1 MRNVYHGFHD
11 GTYHL
16 FQTSDNG
23 KNRQTLDDTRPDR
36 HVRRLTV
43 FIEVGCENNGQSL
56 QGLQEGLDKVAY
68 ALRREDVLAMG

>member
-1 MRNVYHGFHD
+1 MRIVYHGFHD

-16 FQTSDNG
+16 FQTDDDAR
-23 KNRQTLDDTRPDR
+23 NRRTLDDTRPDR

-56 QGLQEGLDKVAY
+56 QGLQEGLDKVACT
-68 ALRREDVLAMG
+68 LKREGVLAMG